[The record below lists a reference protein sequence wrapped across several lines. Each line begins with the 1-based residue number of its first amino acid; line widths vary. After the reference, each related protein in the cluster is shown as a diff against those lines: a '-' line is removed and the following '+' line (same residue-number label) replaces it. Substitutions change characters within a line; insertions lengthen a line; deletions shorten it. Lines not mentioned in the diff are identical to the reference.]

1 MQYLFKMSINKLI
14 LPVLFG
20 MFNLTLLFVT
30 ILFSSSDGN
39 IMFTDFVGDFCD
51 WSNKKNIL
59 SNTKKSEFF
68 LFCFKKSRF
77 SNYLN

>member
-39 IMFTDFVGDFCD
+39 IMFTDFDGDFCAQ
-51 WSNKKNIL
+51 SNKFKVLQKNL
-59 SNTKKSEFF
+59 EFF
-68 LFCFKKSRF
+68 IL
-77 SNYLN
+77 L